1 MALYNY
7 CLVSMR
13 IVKYL
18 IVFVLTL
25 LLVLLLASSQSVAEP
40 SIFQAVVILIYC
52 LLIYLV
58 WPVGTSYS
66 AVAYNRFYIV
76 MGIGTFLVASYVV
89 LNNECPTF
97 PTSHV
102 PINYQSSGIAA
113 FILFTCIYLGKVPT
127 SLLLCLLGGRLIY
140 MGYTKKPNPLFKWD

>member
-1 MALYNY
+1 
-7 CLVSMR
+7 MR
-13 IVKYL
+13 VVKYL

-25 LLVLLLASSQSVAEP
+25 LLIVLLASSQSIAKP
-40 SIFQAVVILIYC
+40 SVFQAVVTLIYC

-66 AVAYNRFYIV
+66 VVAFNRFYIV

-97 PTSHV
+97 PISPV
-102 PINYQSSGIAA
+102 PANYQSSGIAA
-113 FILFTCIYLGKVPT
+113 AILFTCIYLGKVPT

-140 MGYTKKPNPLFKWD
+140 MGYTKNLTHHSSGTC